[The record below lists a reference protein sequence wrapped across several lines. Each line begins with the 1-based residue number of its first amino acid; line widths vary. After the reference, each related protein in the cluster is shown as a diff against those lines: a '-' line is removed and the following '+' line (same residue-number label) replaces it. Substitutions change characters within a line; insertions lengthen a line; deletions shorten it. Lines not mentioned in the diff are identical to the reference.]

1 MSARRSRRFEPIGL
15 RREVAILLPTS
26 LVLLVA
32 LSAYTLWAYHTS
44 LRALAEEE
52 RERAARL
59 ASQLAA
65 QLSLAGS
72 GLEIG
77 LEGLAGGALGA
88 ALLRP
93 DGTASSQLG
102 DLAGG
107 PLTPLAGELPTRPVA
122 VGPNAEVGDRL
133 IAYAPLRRREE
144 TLLVRLDLP
153 AASLA
158 GEQRRLARLAP
169 LVLAVD
175 VGLLALL
182 MLFLRHAFSPFE
194 RLLDRVRTVQGP
206 GEPKQDEVAFL
217 VGTFEKALA
226 ALAREGAA
234 GDPSDLAAARRRE
247 VSERLAQGLAQ
258 LGEMAAGVAHE
269 LRNSVATLSGYL
281 SLIER
286 NQGRESIEDYLTEIR
301 HEVAHLSRV
310 VSDFLAFARPGTARA
325 ERVDLAALA
334 RRIAADPALGEATIT
349 VGAPAGRVEL
359 EGDSQ
364 LLERALKNLLA
375 NAVEADRRAGGAGR
389 AELTVRPTEAGIE
402 LTVADRGPGVPA
414 AIRDRLFQP
423 FVSGRPD
430 GVGLGL
436 ALAWRVIQLH
446 GGSLALD
453 DRPGGGTVATAF
465 FPVGVSE

>member
-1 MSARRSRRFEPIGL
+1 MSPRRRRRFEPIGL

-26 LVLLVA
+26 LVLLVV
-32 LSAYTLWAYHTS
+32 LSAYTLWAYQAS
-44 LRALAEEE
+44 LRALADEE
-52 RERAARL
+52 RQRASRL
-59 ASQLAA
+59 ASQLAV
-65 QLSLAGS
+65 QLSLPGS

-77 LEGLAGGALGA
+77 LDGPAAGALGA

-93 DGTASSQLG
+93 DGSTASLLG

-107 PLTPLAGELPTRPVA
+107 PLTPLSGELPTRATA
-122 VGPNAEVGDRL
+122 VGPNATVGDRL
-133 IAYAPLRRREE
+133 VAYAPLRRHGE

-158 GEQRRLARLAP
+158 AEQRRLARLAP

-175 VGLLALL
+175 FGLLVLL
-182 MLFLRHAFSPFE
+182 LLFLRHAFSPFE
-194 RLLDRVRTVQGP
+194 RLLDRVQTVEGVPRQDR
-206 GEPKQDEVAFL
+206 DEVALL
-217 VGTFEKALA
+217 VETFEKALA
-226 ALAREGAA
+226 ALARESAQ
-234 GDPSDLAAARRRE
+234 GDPSDLAASRRRE
-247 VSERLAQGLAQ
+247 VSQRLAQGLAQ

-269 LRNSVATLSGYL
+269 LRNSIATLSGYL

-286 NQGRESIEDYLTEIR
+286 SRERESVEDYLTEIR

-325 ERVDLAALA
+325 ERVDLGALA
-334 RRIAADPALGEATIT
+334 RRIAADPALGDATIT
-349 VGAPAGRVEL
+349 VAAPGVEVEL

-364 LLERALKNLLA
+364 LLERALKNLVA
-375 NAVEADRRAGGAGR
+375 NAVEADRRAGGSGR
-389 AELTVRPTEAGIE
+389 ADLGVRTTEAGVE

-414 AIRDRLFQP
+414 AIRERLFQP

-446 GGSLALD
+446 GGTLALE
-453 DRPGGGTVATAF
+453 DRPGGGTVATAA
-465 FPVGVSE
+465 FPIGVSE